1 MILPAVSALPSTDSV
16 TSNSCSLRLLALTLI
31 WMLIWGGWLCCW
43 SELGAFGFSNE
54 RSLVY
59 CARTLSW
66 GAWAASGGVPLPL
79 VIECLLTRL
88 GLNFAAAGYHRATS
102 FHKDERSRMGNAGHG
117 HNCGVH
123 PAGPAQLRLKRL
135 KMRDFR
141 AGSGFL
147 LRIKRATL
155 GAVPKGA
162 IGRARFRAYI
172 PRT

>member
-79 VIECLLTRL
+79 VIRVSPYPI
-88 GLNFAAAGYHRATS
+88 GLNFRGGWLTWGRLVPQG
-102 FHKDERSRMGNAGHG
+102 MN
-117 HNCGVH
+117 
-123 PAGPAQLRLKRL
+123 GPGGEFRPRPQL
-135 KMRDFR
+135 
-141 AGSGFL
+141 
-147 LRIKRATL
+147 
-155 GAVPKGA
+155 
-162 IGRARFRAYI
+162 
-172 PRT
+172 

>member
-79 VIECLLTRL
+79 VIRVSPYPI
-88 GLNFAAAGYHRATS
+88 GLNFAAGGLQRGAPVPPG
-102 FHKDERSRMGNAGHG
+102 ERSPTGEN
-117 HNCGVH
+117 
-123 PAGPAQLRLKRL
+123 P
-135 KMRDFR
+135 
-141 AGSGFL
+141 
-147 LRIKRATL
+147 
-155 GAVPKGA
+155 
-162 IGRARFRAYI
+162 
-172 PRT
+172 